1 MTKKILTIIPT
12 LNEND
17 NILFL
22 YNAVVKK
29 QKIPILFID
38 DSSND
43 GTRDKILSLSK
54 KKQNG
59 KIYL

>member
-1 MTKKILTIIPT
+1 MKKKVIIIIPT

-22 YNAVVKK
+22 YEAIVKK

-54 KKQNG
+54 KING
-59 KIYL
+59 KIHL

>member
-1 MTKKILTIIPT
+1 MKMIIFY
-12 LNEND
+12 
-17 NILFL
+17 FL
-22 YNAVVKK
+22 YEAIVKK

-54 KKQNG
+54 KIKW
-59 KIYL
+59 

>member
-1 MTKKILTIIPT
+1 MKKKVIIIIPT

-22 YNAVVKK
+22 YEAIVKK

-54 KKQNG
+54 KIKW
-59 KIYL
+59 

>member
-1 MTKKILTIIPT
+1 MKKVIIIIPT

-22 YNAVVKK
+22 YEAIVKK

-54 KKQNG
+54 KIKW
-59 KIYL
+59 